1 MRQFITTMLLLF
13 SLALSAKSISF
24 NSPNKQV
31 TVTLNTDKE
40 LTWSITSGQ
49 TVVITPSA
57 LSLNVTL
64 GNKQQ
69 TLGSNLNCQKSKPVT
84 HLSKNNDEESY
95 TECVVAGKDY
105 KVEFRA
111 YNNGAACYRF
121 VIGKK
126 GSNVVHSEQADFHF
140 ADNYTCYAPYV
151 NDNRGGEHWSHSFE
165 AYYDI
170 QKLQDLYKDSVFMTP
185 AAISLPQQKKAV
197 ILEAGLENYP
207 GMYLLHKQ
215 GNSVEAAFPTLPLET
230 KVGGFN
236 RLNLMPTKRSADI
249 AKDVTTLPWRIVLTV
264 DRDIDLI
271 GNKICEW
278 LSPASRI
285 ADTSWIK
292 PGKAAWEWWNNWNI
306 SGVNFRAGINTE
318 TYKYYTDFAA
328 ANHLEYLVIDE
339 GWSDSEDLLTLSN
352 PKTLDLNEIVSYAKG
367 KNVGIILW
375 SSWRNLTQRGTAKMD
390 EIMSHYQQMGVKGF
404 KVDFFDR
411 DDQVAIQSAYEV
423 AQCAAKHHL
432 LLDLHGLKPFG
443 IQFAYPNILNF
454 EGVKGLENSKWEP
467 LVNGKPLHDQPA
479 YDCLIPFLRNLV
491 GPMDYTP
498 GTMNNAVQS
507 QFYGNNDHPMSQGT
521 RVHQM
526 AMYTV
531 FYAPLQMLADSP
543 TKYMKEQECTSF
555 LAQIPT
561 TWDETLPLA
570 GEMGKYVAVA
580 RRKGNVWYVG
590 VLGNWDEHKSI
601 DLNLDKMNV
610 EGWNVEAFADGPNAD
625 REATD
630 YTHSKTHIS
639 GNHLTINLAPG
650 GGWTAI
656 IKK

>member
-1 MRQFITTMLLLF
+1 MRQLFTTMLLLI

-24 NSPNKQV
+24 SSPNQQV
-31 TVTLNTDKE
+31 KVTLNTDKS
-40 LTWSITSGQ
+40 LTWSIASGE
-49 TVVITPSA
+49 TVVLTPSA
-57 LSLNVTL
+57 LSLDMTVGGKRLTL
-64 GNKQQ
+64 GN
-69 TLGSNLNCQKSKPVT
+69 NLDCQKSKPIT
-84 HLSKNNDEESY
+84 HISKHNEGESY
-95 TECVVAGKDY
+95 TECVVAGKEG

-121 VIGKK
+121 VITKK
-126 GSNVVHSEQADFHF
+126 GSNVVHGEEANFCF
-140 ADNYTCYAPYV
+140 ADNYTCHAPYV

-165 AYYDI
+165 AYYDV
-170 QKLQDLYKDSVFMTP
+170 QKLQDLYKDSLFMTP
-185 AAISLPQQKKAV
+185 AAIALPQQKRTV

-207 GMYLLHKQ
+207 GMYLLHKH
-215 GNSVEAAFPTLPLET
+215 GNCVEAAFPTLPLET
-230 KVGGFN
+230 IVGGFN
-236 RLNLMPTKRSADI
+236 RLNIMPTKRSTDI
-249 AKDVTTLPWRIVLTV
+249 ARDVTTLPWRIVLTV
-264 DRDIDLI
+264 DKDIDLI
-271 GNKICEW
+271 GNKICEL

-292 PGKAAWEWWNNWNI
+292 PGKAAWEWWNNWNL
-306 SGVNFRAGINTE
+306 SGVDFQAGINTK
-318 TYKYYTDFAA
+318 TYLYYTDFAA

-339 GWSDSEDLLTLSN
+339 GWSDPEDLLTLSDA
-352 PKTLDLNEIVSYAKG
+352 KTLDLNQIVDYAKS

-375 SSWRNLTQRGTAKMD
+375 TSWRNLSQRGAAKME
-390 EIMSHYQQMGVKGF
+390 EIMSHYEQMGVKGF

-411 DDQVAIQSAYEV
+411 DDQIAIRSAYEI

-479 YDCLIPFLRNLV
+479 YDCMIPFLRNLV

-498 GTMNNAVQS
+498 GTMSNAVAA

-543 TKYMKEQECTSF
+543 TKYMKEQECTDY

-570 GEMGKYVAVA
+570 GEIGKYVAVA
-580 RRKGNVWYVG
+580 RRKGDVWYIG
-590 VLGNWDEHKSI
+590 VLGNWDEYK
-601 DLNLDKMNV
+601 NLDLDLSKMGV
-610 EGWNVEAFADGPNAD
+610 AGWNADVFADGVNAD

-630 YTHSKTHIS
+630 YKHSKMRLN
-639 GNHLTINLAPG
+639 GDHLTISLAPG

-656 IKK
+656 VRK